1 MPLVLSN
8 TNILERVSA
17 GQFFKTG
24 RASHSPQ
31 HIILIW
37 FPSLSLSGHGC
48 RLVLFC
54 EDGFG
59 DGFGLHLASF
69 RCHFDHLV
77 RLLILFRVEFRSVFQ
92 AGRHNCGIPF
102 IINCYQFT
110 GLFSPIYRLINWYV
124 SSVRSHNI
132 RPPGEFID
140 SHPMH
145 SNTHNSVSSDPFH
158 LFSSVHSF

>member
-1 MPLVLSN
+1 MVFLWVLVRFRSQNGFQVGPKMHPKFMNKN
-8 TNILERVSA
+8 TFAHGVP
-17 GQFFKTG
+17 F
-24 RASHSPQ
+24 
-31 HIILIW
+31 
-37 FPSLSLSGHGC
+37 SGPVAT
-48 RLVLFC
+48 L
-54 EDGFG
+54 DGFG

-102 IINCYQFT
+102 IINWNQFT

-132 RPPGEFID
+132 RPFTFVRLASSLIRIRCIPIRTIRFRLIRFICFRP
-140 SHPMH
+140 SI
-145 SNTHNSVSSDPFH
+145 PF
-158 LFSSVHSF
+158 